1 MLLSGFFFFFFFK
14 FVIDIENLVNFS
26 KKLANLVEFMLLKKA

>member
-1 MLLSGFFFFFFFK
+1 VLLSGFFFFFFFK
-14 FVIDIENLVNFS
+14 FVIEIEHLVNFS